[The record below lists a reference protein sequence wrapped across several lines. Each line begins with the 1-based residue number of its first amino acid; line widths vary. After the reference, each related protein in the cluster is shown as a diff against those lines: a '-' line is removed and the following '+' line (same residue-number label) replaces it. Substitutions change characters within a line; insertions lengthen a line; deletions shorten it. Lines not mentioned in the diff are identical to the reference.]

1 MKHALKKFRKDETGA
16 IAVDWVALTA
26 AIVGLAVGVIAV
38 IGASTDTAANSV
50 VTSMEAAA
58 PE

>member
-1 MKHALKKFRKDETGA
+1 MKHVLKKFRKDETGA
-16 IAVDWVALTA
+16 IAVDWIVLTA
-26 AIVGLAVGVIAV
+26 VIVGLAVGVIAV

-50 VTSMEAAA
+50 VTSMEDVG

>member
-1 MKHALKKFRKDETGA
+1 MKHMLKKFQNDEAGA
-16 IAVDWVALTA
+16 ITVDWVALTA

-38 IGASTDTAANSV
+38 ISDATDTAANSV
-50 VTSMEAAA
+50 VTSMEDAA

>member
-1 MKHALKKFRKDETGA
+1 MKHVLKKFRDDEAGA
-16 IAVDWVALTA
+16 ITVDWVALTA

-38 IGASTDTAANSV
+38 IGDATDTAANSV
-50 VTSMEAAA
+50 VTSMEDAA

>member
-1 MKHALKKFRKDETGA
+1 MKHALKKFKEDETGA

-38 IGASTDTAANSV
+38 IGESTDTAANSV
-50 VTSMEAAA
+50 VTSMEEAA